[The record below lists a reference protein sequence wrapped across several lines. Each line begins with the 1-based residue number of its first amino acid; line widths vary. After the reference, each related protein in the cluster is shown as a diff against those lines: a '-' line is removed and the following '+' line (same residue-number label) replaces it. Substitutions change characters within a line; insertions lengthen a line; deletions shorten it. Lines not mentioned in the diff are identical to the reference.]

1 MISIALDVSED
12 YLINTKFRDI
22 VEEELFEWRKSRLK
36 SFKILKKQMIPPK
49 EKIWK
54 KLNDTL
60 VISVD
65 EGKELYDDDI
75 IDVENVSDEL
85 YDVFDNIDIGMEI
98 NATEAIEVARAD
110 LVEKTEDITPIDG
123 FRDSV
128 LVRKI
133 QDCY

>member
-1 MISIALDVSED
+1 
-12 YLINTKFRDI
+12 
-22 VEEELFEWRKSRLK
+22 
-36 SFKILKKQMIPPK
+36 MIPPK

>member
-1 MISIALDVSED
+1 M
-12 YLINTKFRDI
+12 
-22 VEEELFEWRKSRLK
+22 
-36 SFKILKKQMIPPK
+36 K
-49 EKIWK
+49 EIKWY
-54 KLNDTL
+54 

-65 EGKELYDDDI
+65 ERKELYDDDI

>member
-1 MISIALDVSED
+1 
-12 YLINTKFRDI
+12 
-22 VEEELFEWRKSRLK
+22 
-36 SFKILKKQMIPPK
+36 MIPPK

-65 EGKELYDDDI
+65 EGKELYNDDI

>member
-12 YLINTKFRDI
+12 YLINTKFRAI

>member
-1 MISIALDVSED
+1 MITIALDISED

-49 EKIWK
+49 EKTWK

-75 IDVENVSDEL
+75 IDVENVSDEV

-98 NATEAIEVARAD
+98 NATEAIEVVRSD
-110 LVEKTEDITPIDG
+110 LVEKTEDITPIDV

>member
-133 QDCY
+133 QDCC

>member
-1 MISIALDVSED
+1 M
-12 YLINTKFRDI
+12 
-22 VEEELFEWRKSRLK
+22 
-36 SFKILKKQMIPPK
+36 
-49 EKIWK
+49 
-54 KLNDTL
+54 
-60 VISVD
+60 
-65 EGKELYDDDI
+65 
-75 IDVENVSDEL
+75 ENVSDEL
-85 YDVFDNIDIGMEI
+85 YVFDNIDIGMEI

>member
-1 MISIALDVSED
+1 
-12 YLINTKFRDI
+12 
-22 VEEELFEWRKSRLK
+22 
-36 SFKILKKQMIPPK
+36 MIPPK
-49 EKIWK
+49 EKTWK

-75 IDVENVSDEL
+75 IDVENVSDEV
-85 YDVFDNIDIGMEI
+85 YDVFDNIDFGMEI
-98 NATEAIEVARAD
+98 NATKAIEVARLD
-110 LVEKTEDITPIDG
+110 LVEKTEDITPIDS

>member
-12 YLINTKFRDI
+12 YLINTKFRAI

-54 KLNDTL
+54 KLNGTL

>member
-1 MISIALDVSED
+1 
-12 YLINTKFRDI
+12 
-22 VEEELFEWRKSRLK
+22 
-36 SFKILKKQMIPPK
+36 MIPPK
-49 EKIWK
+49 EKTWK

-65 EGKELYDDDI
+65 EGKELYDDEI
-75 IDVENVSDEL
+75 IDVENVSDEV

-98 NATEAIEVARAD
+98 NATEAIEVVRSD
-110 LVEKTEDITPIDG
+110 LVEKTEDITPIDV

>member
-1 MISIALDVSED
+1 M
-12 YLINTKFRDI
+12 
-22 VEEELFEWRKSRLK
+22 
-36 SFKILKKQMIPPK
+36 K
-49 EKIWK
+49 EIKWY
-54 KLNDTL
+54 

-85 YDVFDNIDIGMEI
+85 YVFDNIDIGMEI

>member
-128 LVRKI
+128 LVHKI

>member
-1 MISIALDVSED
+1 M
-12 YLINTKFRDI
+12 
-22 VEEELFEWRKSRLK
+22 
-36 SFKILKKQMIPPK
+36 K
-49 EKIWK
+49 EIKWY
-54 KLNDTL
+54 

-85 YDVFDNIDIGMEI
+85 YDVFDNIDIGMKI